1 MKKIDENYEF
11 ARFLKANADD
21 QELDEDFKRLHKK
34 YFTNYDC
41 SKCRKCCKKLYAKFQ
56 ELSTKFEGFYT
67 AVENYSRFLTQTV
80 ETYQA
85 ADQAIAGS
93 ASDLAS

>member
-21 QELDEDFKRLHKK
+21 QELNEDFNRLHKK

-56 ELSTKFEGFYT
+56 ENEIEDLYKMVNLKNGIITCFK
-67 AVENYSRFLTQTV
+67 
-80 ETYQA
+80 
-85 ADQAIAGS
+85 S
-93 ASDLAS
+93 A

>member
-21 QELDEDFKRLHKK
+21 QELNEDFNRLHKK
-34 YFTNYDC
+34 YFTSYDC

-56 ELSTKFEGFYT
+56 ENEI
-67 AVENYSRFLTQTV
+67 E
-80 ETYQA
+80 
-85 ADQAIAGS
+85 
-93 ASDLAS
+93 DLYKNGEFKKSHYHMFQNCLEKLNQKQLQK

>member
-56 ELSTKFEGFYT
+56 ENEI
-67 AVENYSRFLTQTV
+67 E
-80 ETYQA
+80 
-85 ADQAIAGS
+85 
-93 ASDLAS
+93 DLYKMVNLKNRIITCFKNA